1 MEQAFA
7 YQMNAFAP
15 NQVAKGQLDLDV
27 NLNNFAGV
35 VDSTQTAAL
44 VPGDP
49 VSIAGTTSKGLPHY
63 IKAAEGSL
71 VFGYV
76 KWSAKQG
83 SFSAGDMVEIASGG
97 DVMYMEAGG
106 ALNAGVAVNFK
117 IDSGT
122 GAITLEAPGTSAGST
137 IGYTMEQATAAG
149 DLVRVYLLA
158 PVAYEAS
165 ANA

>member
-35 VDSTQTAAL
+35 VDSTQTKAL

-63 IKAAEGSL
+63 IKAAKGSL

-76 KWSAKQG
+76 KWSAKQS

-97 DVMYMEAGG
+97 DVMYMEADG

-122 GAITLEAPGTSAGST
+122 GAITLEAPGSTAGST
-137 IGYTMEQATAAG
+137 IGYTMEQASAAG
-149 DLVRVYLLA
+149 DLVRVYITA
-158 PVAYEAS
+158 PVVYAAS
-165 ANA
+165 AGA

>member
-1 MEQAFA
+1 MEQALA
-7 YQMNAFAP
+7 YEMNAFAP
-15 NQVAKGQLDLDV
+15 YQVAKGQLDLDV
-27 NLNNFAGV
+27 NLNNFAGL
-35 VDSTQTAAL
+35 VDSTQTTAL
-44 VPGDP
+44 MPGDP
-49 VSIAGTTSKGLPHY
+49 VSIVGTSAGLPHY

-76 KWSAKQG
+76 KWSAKQS
-83 SFSAGDMVEIASGG
+83 SFKAGDMVEIASGG

-106 ALNAGVAVNFK
+106 ALNAGIAINFK

-149 DLVRVYLLA
+149 DLVRVYIVA
-158 PVAYEAS
+158 PVVYAAS